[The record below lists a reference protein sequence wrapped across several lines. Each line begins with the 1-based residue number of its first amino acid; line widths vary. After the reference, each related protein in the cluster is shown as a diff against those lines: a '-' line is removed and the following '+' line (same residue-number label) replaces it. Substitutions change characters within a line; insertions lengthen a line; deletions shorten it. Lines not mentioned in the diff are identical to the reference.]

1 MHSAATVAEPRGCT
15 NFRLRRAT
23 RRVTRHFDAYLGEA
37 GLRTTQYSLLTH
49 LDRAE
54 HLRLADVAREM
65 AMDPSTLTRNLKP
78 LLERGLV
85 HVGPGPDGRSRVA
98 RVTAAGRAARAE
110 AARAWKRAQLA
121 LNERLGN
128 ERVARLHVLLD
139 ECLEALDALDT
150 GDDA

>member
-1 MHSAATVAEPRGCT
+1 MSAAAAVDAPRGCT

-23 RRVTRHFDAYLGEA
+23 RRVTRHFDAYLAEA

-49 LDRAE
+49 LDRAG
-54 HLRLADVAREM
+54 HVRLADIAREM

-85 HVGPGPDGRSRVA
+85 EVGPGPDGRSRVA
-98 RVTAAGRAARAE
+98 RVTAAGRAARTE

-128 ERVARLHVLLD
+128 ERVTRLHALLD
-139 ECLEALDALDT
+139 ECLAALDT

>member
-1 MHSAATVAEPRGCT
+1 
-15 NFRLRRAT
+15 
-23 RRVTRHFDAYLGEA
+23 
-37 GLRTTQYSLLTH
+37 
-49 LDRAE
+49 
-54 HLRLADVAREM
+54 M

-85 HVGPGPDGRSRVA
+85 EVGPGSDGRSRVA

-128 ERVARLHVLLD
+128 ERVARLHALLD
-139 ECLEALDALDT
+139 ECLDALDT